1 MAAPKIQDLNAIEVL
16 DSRGHPTLRIDILL
30 SDGIREIGLVPS
42 GASKGK
48 HEALELR
55 DKDDGRYGGK
65 GVLTAAANVNDF
77 IRPAL
82 KGNSPFDQAAIDTKL
97 IELDGTEDKSKLGAN
112 AILGV
117 SLSVA
122 RAAAASRG
130 IPLYRHLAK
139 SSLNEFVMPVPM
151 LNVINGGRHAHGAGD
166 VQEFM
171 IVPAGLPSFNEAI
184 RCGAEVYQALKQLLE
199 KQGYSTNLG
208 DEGGFAPSLGSNEA
222 TIEKL
227 LQAIEIAGYTPAK
240 HCFIALDIAA
250 TELLQGGLYSMNDGD
265 NRFSS
270 DELITYYRSLV
281 ERYPI
286 ISIED
291 GLGEDDWEGWTML
304 TAKLGRK
311 IQIVGDDLFTTNK
324 NRIVEGIQRLSA
336 NALLTK
342 FNQIG
347 TLTETFEAVEIA
359 QAQGWGVIISHR
371 SGETEDTTI
380 ADLAISTSA
389 GQIKAGAPCRSE
401 RVAKYNRLL
410 KIEEE
415 LGSSATYAGIGIYTK

>member
-184 RCGAEVYQALKQLLE
+184 RCGAEVYHALKTLLE
-199 KQGYSTNLG
+199 KQGYSTNVG

-380 ADLAISTSA
+380 ADFAIATSA

-415 LGSSATYAGIGIYTK
+415 LGSSSTYAGIGIYTK